1 MRKRGLDDDELEDDE
16 LRMLKNIAQ
25 ESSKNIAQ
33 ESSKRSAQGSS
44 GSESRCDRFQGK
56 RWFRCMRKRGL
67 DDDEL
72 EDDELRML
80 KNTAQES
87 SKNIAQESSKRSAQG
102 SSGSESRCDR
112 YKRKKRRNKCLR
124 GLDDDE
130 LEDDE
135 LRMLKNTAQESS
147 KR

>member
-1 MRKRGLDDDELEDDE
+1 
-16 LRMLKNIAQ
+16 MLKNIAQ

-80 KNTAQES
+80 KNIAQES
-87 SKNIAQESSKRSAQG
+87 SKNSAQG

-112 YKRKKRRNKCLR
+112 FQGKRWFRCMRKR
-124 GLDDDE
+124 GL
-130 LEDDE
+130 
-135 LRMLKNTAQESS
+135 
-147 KR
+147 

>member
-1 MRKRGLDDDELEDDE
+1 MGDRFQGKGWFRCMRKRGLDDDELEDDE

-67 DDDEL
+67 DDGELEDDEL

-112 YKRKKRRNKCLR
+112 FQGKRWFRCMRK
-124 GLDDDE
+124 
-130 LEDDE
+130 
-135 LRMLKNTAQESS
+135 
-147 KR
+147 